1 MAESRQIPNES
12 DLDGKRLNRG
22 NFLRRTELL
31 RRIHWKTWML
41 LVSFA
46 AYGVLPF
53 AAVQFS
59 TRQEI
64 STSSFV
70 NSAGSGRHR
79 KYRRR
84 TLLFFLTGYIL
95 TGVWMIFLTS
105 DLCYLRSD
113 GVWRSFSL
121 EAILLSGL
129 FAVITGFLPPLVC
142 FPLKFYSWKLA
153 WGALTTLFLGGLL
166 FTIFHVNTPEQIFR
180 NRFGALAAE
189 VRLEALKVSNSYES
203 SCEIYKLSG
212 DTKKILTALETLFS
226 NETPRESFDT
236 RFLPDWMLAEIP
248 VKNPLPV
255 LEFSIYFRTW
265 SDGQY
270 FYIWFNTWEYHGL
283 TQWEAKAAP
292 SRPAEEK

>member
-70 NSAGSGRHR
+70 NSASSGRHR

-113 GVWRSFSL
+113 GVWRSFSR
-121 EAILLSGL
+121 EAILWSGL

-153 WGALTTLFLGGLL
+153 WGG
-166 FTIFHVNTPEQIFR
+166 V
-180 NRFGALAAE
+180 
-189 VRLEALKVSNSYES
+189 
-203 SCEIYKLSG
+203 
-212 DTKKILTALETLFS
+212 
-226 NETPRESFDT
+226 ESFK
-236 RFLPDWMLAEIP
+236 FL
-248 VKNPLPV
+248 
-255 LEFSIYFRTW
+255 
-265 SDGQY
+265 
-270 FYIWFNTWEYHGL
+270 
-283 TQWEAKAAP
+283 
-292 SRPAEEK
+292 

>member
-1 MAESRQIPNES
+1 MTESRQIPNES

-70 NSAGSGRHR
+70 NSASSGRHR

-105 DLCYLRSD
+105 DLCYLR
-113 GVWRSFSL
+113 
-121 EAILLSGL
+121 

-166 FTIFHVNTPEQIFR
+166 FSIFYVNTPEQIFR

-226 NETPRESFDT
+226 NETSRESFDT

-283 TQWEAKAAP
+283 TQWEAKVAP

>member
-22 NFLRRTELL
+22 DFLRRTELL

-95 TGVWMIFLTS
+95 TGVWMFFQAS

-113 GVWRSFSL
+113 GVWRSFSRD
-121 EAILLSGL
+121 AILWSGF

-180 NRFGALAAE
+180 NRFGAFAAE

-212 DTKKILTALETLFS
+212 DTKKIQTALETLFS

-236 RFLPDWMLAEIP
+236 RFLPDWMLSEIP

-292 SRPAEEK
+292 SRPAEGK